1 MNFLLSA
8 GEASGD
14 TYGAQLIEAL
24 RGLAPGSN
32 FFGMG
37 GEKMR
42 TSGAEL
48 LVHANEVAV
57 VGLVEVV
64 KHLPD
69 IRRRFKHLVAE
80 AARRKPDAAI
90 LIDFPD
96 FNLRL
101 ARELHRLGIPVFYFV
116 SPQIWAWR
124 TGRVQQIRKYVRKM
138 IVIFPFEQ
146 EFYARHGVEVSY
158 VGHPLAY
165 VPQPEISRE
174 EFAAKHFL
182 DPKKQWIALLPGS
195 RRKEVRLNLPAMVEA
210 AGLLRKQGVEFEF
223 LLPVASTLSKDWL
236 CEQLGRCTSAA
247 KAGEFKG
254 SERRPKGLL
263 HSATGSSEE
272 MEQMPGLKPQSIKS
286 ANAALKGRSSTGD
299 SSSSFTSQPVTKQ
312 SNSSDLFATEQPS
325 AATGWSRPS
334 GSSDYEQPTGVTG
347 WSRPLGLRKDRVDIP
362 ALAAEVKTEAPIIHL
377 THNARA
383 TLMHARAS
391 VVASGTATVEAALS
405 GTPFI
410 VVYRLAPL
418 TWLLGR
424 RLVKLDTFAM
434 PNLIA
439 GKKIVPELI
448 QKDFT
453 ATNVFRE
460 LNAIIPDGP
469 ARQQMEADLKM
480 VQQRLRD
487 SQHAE
492 SPAQRAARE
501 ILGALAKV

>member
-1 MNFLLSA
+1 MQFLLSA

-24 RGLAPGSN
+24 CHLAPGST

-42 TSGAEL
+42 ASGAEL

-64 KHLPD
+64 RHLPD

-80 AARRKPDAAI
+80 AAQRKPDAAI

-101 ARELHRLGIPVFYFV
+101 ASELHRLGIPVFYFV

-124 TGRVQQIRKYVRKM
+124 TGRVHQIKKYVRKM

-146 EFYARHGVEVSY
+146 AFYARHGVEVSY

-174 EFAAKHFL
+174 EFAAKYGL
-182 DPKKQWIALLPGS
+182 DPQKQWIALLPGS
-195 RRKEVRLNLPAMVEA
+195 RRKEVRLNLPVMIQA
-210 AGLLRKQGVEFEF
+210 AQLLQKQNEGFEF
-223 LLPVASTLSKDWL
+223 VLPVASTLNQDWL
-236 CEQLGRCTSAA
+236 R
-247 KAGEFKG
+247 
-254 SERRPKGLL
+254 
-263 HSATGSSEE
+263 
-272 MEQMPGLKPQSIKS
+272 EQMQGLKPVSFVDSQRRPEGLVHPAMGGS
-286 ANAALKGRSSTGD
+286 AQKAKGYAEEKVAEYRREQNG
-299 SSSSFTSQPVTKQ
+299 PA
-312 SNSSDLFATEQPS
+312 DLP
-325 AATGWSRPS
+325 
-334 GSSDYEQPTGVTG
+334 
-347 WSRPLGLRKDRVDIP
+347 
-362 ALAAEVKTEAPIIHL
+362 IHL
-377 THNARA
+377 TDNARA
-383 TLMHARAS
+383 TLMHARAA

-448 QKDFT
+448 QKAFT
-453 ATNVFRE
+453 AQNVLRE

-487 SQHAE
+487 NQHAD
-492 SPAQRAARE
+492 SPTQRAARE
-501 ILGALAKV
+501 ILGALTTA

>member
-24 RGLAPGSN
+24 RGLAPSSI

-42 TSGAEL
+42 AFGAEL

-69 IRRRFKHLVAE
+69 IRRRFRHLVAE
-80 AARRKPDAAI
+80 AATRKPDAAI

-124 TGRVQQIRKYVRKM
+124 TGRVKQIKKYVRKM

-165 VPQPEISRE
+165 VPQPQISRE
-174 EFAAKHFL
+174 DFAAQHGL
-182 DPKKQWIALLPGS
+182 DPHKQWIALLPGS
-195 RRKEVRLNLPAMVEA
+195 RRKEVRLNLPMMVEA
-210 AGLLRKQGVEFEF
+210 ARLLQKQSNQFEF
-223 LLPVASTLSKDWL
+223 LLPVASTLNQDWL
-236 CEQLGRCTSAA
+236 RGQLQIQ
-247 KAGEFKG
+247 
-254 SERRPKGLL
+254 GL
-263 HSATGSSEE
+263 
-272 MEQMPGLKPQSIKS
+272 
-286 ANAALKGRSSTGD
+286 
-299 SSSSFTSQPVTKQ
+299 TSQFLRAPRSGDPLWAEGV
-312 SNSSDLFATEQPS
+312 SPREGRPFVDPRS
-325 AATGWSRPS
+325 A
-334 GSSDYEQPTGVTG
+334 GSVGNLPM
-347 WSRPLGLRKDRVDIP
+347 
-362 ALAAEVKTEAPIIHL
+362 IHL
-377 THNARA
+377 TDNARA
-383 TLMHARAS
+383 TLMHARAA

-434 PNLIA
+434 TNLIA

-453 ATNVFRE
+453 AQNVLRE
-460 LNAIIPDGP
+460 LNFIIPDGP

-487 SQHAE
+487 SKHAE

-501 ILGALAKV
+501 ILEALAKV

>member
-1 MNFLLSA
+1 MQFLLSA

-14 TYGAQLIEAL
+14 TYGAQLIDAL
-24 RGLAPGSN
+24 RQFAPGST

-42 TSGAEL
+42 ASGCEL
-48 LVHANEVAV
+48 LIDAKDVAV

-101 ARELHRLGIPVFYFV
+101 ARELHGLGIPVFYFV

-124 TGRVQQIRKYVRKM
+124 TGRVKQIRKYVRKM

-165 VPQPEISRE
+165 EPPPQISRE
-174 EFAAKHFL
+174 EFAAQHGL
-182 DPKKQWIALLPGS
+182 DPKKLWIALLPGS
-195 RRKEVRLNLPAMVEA
+195 RRKEVRLNLPPLAEA
-210 AGLLRKQGVEFEF
+210 AGLLQKQGEFEF
-223 LLPVASTLSKDWL
+223 LLPVASTLSDAWL
-236 CEQLGRCTSAA
+236 CEQLEA
-247 KAGEFKG
+247 
-254 SERRPKGLL
+254 
-263 HSATGSSEE
+263 
-272 MEQMPGLKPQSIKS
+272 QGLKPQFIN
-286 ANAALKGRSSTGD
+286 APDAALKGRSST
-299 SSSSFTSQPVTKQ
+299 
-312 SNSSDLFATEQPS
+312 
-325 AATGWSRPS
+325 
-334 GSSDYEQPTGVTG
+334 
-347 WSRPLGLRKDRVDIP
+347 P
-362 ALAAEVKTEAPIIHL
+362 ALAAEVETKAPQTHL
-377 THNARA
+377 STNARA
-383 TLMHARAS
+383 TLMHSRAA

-405 GTPFI
+405 GTPFV

-453 ATNVFRE
+453 AQNVARE

-469 ARQQMEADLKM
+469 ARQQMEAALKM
-480 VQQRLRD
+480 VQQRLHD
-487 SQHAE
+487 SPDAE
-492 SPAQRAARE
+492 APARRAARQ
-501 ILGALAKV
+501 ILSALKTG

>member
-14 TYGAQLIEAL
+14 TYGAQLIDSL
-24 RGLAPGSN
+24 RQLAPSST

-37 GEKMR
+37 GEKMQ

-48 LVHANEVAV
+48 LVNANEVAV
-57 VGLVEVV
+57 VGLAEVV
-64 KHLPD
+64 THLPA
-69 IRRRFKHLVAE
+69 IRRRFKRLVAE

-90 LIDFPD
+90 LVDFPD

-124 TGRVQQIRKYVRKM
+124 TGRVKQIKKYVRKM

-146 EFYARHGVEVSY
+146 EFYRRHGVEVSY

-165 VPQPEISRE
+165 APPPQISRD
-174 EFAAKHFL
+174 EFAGKPSL
-182 DPKKQWIALLPGS
+182 DPRKQWIALLPGS

-210 AGLLRKQGVEFEF
+210 AQLLQKQNEGFEF
-223 LLPVASTLSKDWL
+223 ILPVASTLNADWL
-236 CEQLGRCTSAA
+236 REQL
-247 KAGEFKG
+247 
-254 SERRPKGLL
+254 
-263 HSATGSSEE
+263 E
-272 MEQMPGLKPQSIKS
+272 MQGLKPQFTR
-286 ANAALKGRSSTGD
+286 APDAALKGRSSTESLA
-299 SSSSFTSQPVTKQ
+299 SSTRQGSVAGLSRPSDIVVPETKPA
-312 SNSSDLFATEQPS
+312 NA
-325 AATGWSRPS
+325 GWSRPS
-334 GSSDYEQPTGVTG
+334 GLRSE
-347 WSRPLGLRKDRVDIP
+347 PLNTP
-362 ALAAEVKTEAPIIHL
+362 ASAAEVTKESTAIHL
-377 THNARA
+377 TSNARA
-383 TLMHARAS
+383 TLMHARAA

-405 GTPFI
+405 GTPFV

-424 RLVKLDTFAM
+424 RMVKLDTFAM

-439 GKKIVPELI
+439 GKKIVTELI

-453 ATNVFRE
+453 AQNVFRE

-469 ARQQMEADLKM
+469 ARRQMEAALKM
-480 VQQRLRD
+480 VQERLHD
-487 SQHAE
+487 SQDAE
-492 SPAQRAARE
+492 PPARRAARE
-501 ILGALAKV
+501 ILAGIAPDAGPQAPSPAPP

>member
-14 TYGAQLIEAL
+14 TYGAQLIDAL
-24 RGLAPGSN
+24 RDLAPGST

-42 TSGAEL
+42 ASGCEL

-57 VGLVEVV
+57 VGLVEVIR
-64 KHLPD
+64 HLPD

-80 AARRKPDAAI
+80 AAKRKPDAAI

-124 TGRVQQIRKYVRKM
+124 IGRVQQIQKYVRKM

-146 EFYARHGVEVSY
+146 EFYRQHGVEVTY

-165 VPQPEISRE
+165 EPQPEISRE
-174 EFAAKHFL
+174 EFAAQYHL
-182 DPKKQWIALLPGS
+182 DPRKQWIALLPGS
-195 RRKEVRLNLPAMVEA
+195 RRKEVRLNLPTMVEA
-210 AGLLRKQGVEFEF
+210 ARLLQKQSAEFEF
-223 LLPVASTLSKDWL
+223 LLPVASTLSEAWL
-236 CEQLGRCTSAA
+236 HEQLEA
-247 KAGEFKG
+247 
-254 SERRPKGLL
+254 
-263 HSATGSSEE
+263 H
-272 MEQMPGLKPQSIKS
+272 GLKPQFMN
-286 ANAALKGRSSTGD
+286 APYAALKGRSSTEAFA
-299 SSSSFTSQPVTKQ
+299 SSTSQL
-312 SNSSDLFATEQPS
+312 SLSGSSRPSGSAEPEQPP
-325 AATGWSRPS
+325 AVTGWSRPS
-334 GSSDYEQPTGVTG
+334 G
-347 WSRPLGLRKDRVDIP
+347 LRKELNKTP
-362 ALAAEVKTEAPIIHL
+362 ALAAEVKTEAPLLHL

-383 TLMHARAS
+383 TLVHSRAA

-405 GTPFI
+405 GTPFV

-439 GKKIVPELI
+439 GKKVVPELI

-453 ATNVFRE
+453 AQNVFKA
-460 LNAIIPDGP
+460 LNAIIPEGL
-469 ARQQMEADLKM
+469 ARRQMEANLKM
-480 VQQRLRD
+480 VQQLLRD
-487 SQHAE
+487 SQHSE
-492 SPAQRAARE
+492 SPAERAARE

>member
-14 TYGAQLIEAL
+14 TYGAQLIDAL
-24 RGLAPGSN
+24 RQLSPQDRHAPSRN

-42 TSGAEL
+42 AAGCDL

-57 VGLVEVV
+57 VGLVEVIR
-64 KHLPD
+64 HLPD
-69 IRRRFKHLVAE
+69 IRRRFKHLVTE

-124 TGRVQQIRKYVRKM
+124 TGRVQQIKKYVRKM

-146 EFYARHGVEVSY
+146 EFYRQHGVEVSY

-165 VPQPEISRE
+165 VAPPQISRE
-174 EFAAKHFL
+174 EFASRHGL
-182 DPKKQWIALLPGS
+182 DPRKQWIALLPGS
-195 RRKEVRLNLPAMVEA
+195 RRKEVRLNLPTMLQA
-210 AGLLRKQGVEFEF
+210 AQLLQQQMNDLEFI
-223 LLPVASTLSKDWL
+223 LPVASTLNADWL
-236 CEQLGRCTSAA
+236 KEQIQQA
-247 KAGEFKG
+247 
-254 SERRPKGLL
+254 
-263 HSATGSSEE
+263 
-272 MEQMPGLKPQSIKS
+272 QGLKPGFITET
-286 ANAALKGRSSTGD
+286 NAALKGRSSTE
-299 SSSSFTSQPVTKQ
+299 VT
-312 SNSSDLFATEQPS
+312 SNSP
-325 AATGWSRPS
+325 RI
-334 GSSDYEQPTGVTG
+334 
-347 WSRPLGLRKDRVDIP
+347 K
-362 ALAAEVKTEAPIIHL
+362 L
-377 THNARA
+377 TDNARA

-391 VVASGTATVEAALS
+391 VVASGTATVEATLS
-405 GTPFI
+405 GTPFV

-418 TWLLGR
+418 TWALGR

-448 QKDFT
+448 QSGFT
-453 ATNVFRE
+453 AEAVVRE
-460 LNAIIPDGP
+460 LQAIIQTGP
-469 ARQQMEADLKM
+469 ARRQMEDALRM
-480 VQQRLRD
+480 VQGQLHD
-487 SQHAE
+487 SQEADP
-492 SPAQRAARE
+492 PALRASRE
-501 ILGALAKV
+501 IMSSVKSSTK

>member
-1 MNFLLSA
+1 MRFLLSA

-24 RGLAPGSN
+24 RQFAPGSR

-42 TSGAEL
+42 ASRAEL

-57 VGLVEVV
+57 VGLVEVLT
-64 KHLPD
+64 HLPG
-69 IRRRFKHLVAE
+69 IRRRFKHLVAD

-124 TGRVQQIRKYVRKM
+124 TGRFKQIKKYVRKM
-138 IVIFPFEQ
+138 IVIFPFEK
-146 EFYARHGVEVSY
+146 EFYRRHGVEVSY

-165 VPQPEISRE
+165 VPPQQISRE
-174 EFAAKHFL
+174 EFAAQHHL
-182 DPKKQWIALLPGS
+182 DPRKQWIALLPGS
-195 RRKEVRLNLPAMVEA
+195 RRKEVRLNLPAMIQA
-210 AGLLRKQGVEFEF
+210 AGLLQQQNAEFEF
-223 LLPVASTLSKDWL
+223 LLPVASTLNQNWL
-236 CEQLGRCTSAA
+236 REQLALCTA
-247 KAGEFKG
+247 
-254 SERRPKGLL
+254 
-263 HSATGSSEE
+263 
-272 MEQMPGLKPQSIKS
+272 
-286 ANAALKGRSSTGD
+286 
-299 SSSSFTSQPVTKQ
+299 
-312 SNSSDLFATEQPS
+312 
-325 AATGWSRPS
+325 GWSRPS
-334 GSSDYEQPTGVTG
+334 GLRSE
-347 WSRPLGLRKDRVDIP
+347 PLKNP
-362 ALAAEVKTEAPIIHL
+362 ASAAEVADHKQQTRASTHEGPQITL
-377 THNARA
+377 TDNARA
-383 TLMHARAS
+383 TLMHARAA

-405 GTPFI
+405 GTPFV

-439 GKKIVPELI
+439 GRKIVPELI
-448 QKDFT
+448 QNDFT
-453 ATNVFRE
+453 AQNVFHE
-460 LNAIIPDGP
+460 LKAIIPDGP
-469 ARQQMEADLKM
+469 ARHQMQSDLRM

-487 SQHAE
+487 SGDAE
-492 SPAQRAARE
+492 SPAQRAAKE
-501 ILGALAKV
+501 ILGALDRPNPH